1 MAIKGTGAVLDA
13 EGEAG
18 VRAAVAVFGRGEH
31 QFAQI
36 RCRNHLASSNGNAVQ
51 AQAACTGQAVNAHAL
66 QALAGIGILKLEVR
80 CVERI
85 GGVFEGG
92 AGLVGAV
99 RRGVATHGDDDGGGV
114 AGAVR
119 VGQGVGDLYRAGHVR
134 RRGEHQFAVGIN
146 DDAALTRVFQFRFA
160 NGQLAVVVVSVFVV
174 GLHVDGHRGVDGG
187 AGGVVVRLR
196 GMQRYRYIV
205 HRCTATTFG
214 IGNGYIDRRQIT
226 AIINIFSSFISQY
239 NITRLRINGVI
250 AVWITTWC
258 NTVSD
263 FVTIRIPTF
272 TGRNQVSWLGFTS
285 LRFGNHDYFDRRIMI
300 FFR

>member
-1 MAIKGTGAVLDA
+1 M
-13 EGEAG
+13 
-18 VRAAVAVFGRGEH
+18 
-31 QFAQI
+31 AQI

-80 CVERI
+80 CFECI
-85 GGVFEGG
+85 GVVFDDG

-99 RRGVATHGDDDGGGV
+99 RRGVATHGNDDGGGV

-146 DDAALTRVFQFRFA
+146 DDVALTRVFQFRFA

-196 GMQRYRYIV
+196 RVV
-205 HRCTATTFG
+205 HRGHVQGDGVRLAIKGTGAVLDAEGEAGVRAAVAVFG
-214 IGNGYIDRRQIT
+214 RGEHQLAQIRCRNLL
-226 AIINIFSSFISQY
+226 AGANR
-239 NITRLRINGVI
+239 N
-250 AVWITTWC
+250 AV
-258 NTVSD
+258 
-263 FVTIRIPTF
+263 
-272 TGRNQVSWLGFTS
+272 QAQAA
-285 LRFGNHDYFDRRIMI
+285 
-300 FFR
+300 